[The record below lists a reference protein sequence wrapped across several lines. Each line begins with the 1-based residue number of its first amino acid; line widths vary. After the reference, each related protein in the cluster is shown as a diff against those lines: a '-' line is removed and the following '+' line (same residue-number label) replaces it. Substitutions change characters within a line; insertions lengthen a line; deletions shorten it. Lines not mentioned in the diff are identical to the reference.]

1 MKLRK
6 NAFKSTM
13 DGETVSKAWL
23 GEFFRLREKVFV
35 DENIIKDTTAKL
47 NSWKPE

>member
-1 MKLRK
+1 
-6 NAFKSTM
+6 M